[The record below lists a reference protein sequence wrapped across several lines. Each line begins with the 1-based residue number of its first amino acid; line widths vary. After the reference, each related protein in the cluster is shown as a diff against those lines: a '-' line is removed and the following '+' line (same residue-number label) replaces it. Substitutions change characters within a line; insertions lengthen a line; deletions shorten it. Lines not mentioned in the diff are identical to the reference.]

1 MSKVRKH
8 VLILWARTIVILM
21 AFIFAA
27 SSMYWA
33 VFYNVQDNLRSLEVH
48 VVDFDSQVAPYN
60 TVEAIVGPVITNL
73 TRTIH
78 SSSLHQS
85 LGYRIVPPADYHFSP
100 TAVRRAVYNWDAWA
114 AVVINPN
121 ATSMLLDA
129 VTSGDSSYDPAGAVQ
144 YIVQTARQES
154 TTNNYIVPQLQLL
167 MSQFM
172 SQFGAAW
179 SKMLLTN
186 TSFSPMVMAEAP
198 AAVNPGVVP
207 VKIDLRPFEPSTAI
221 PAVTIGLI
229 YLIMV
234 AFFSF
239 SFLLPIHNKYIQPQG
254 HPPLHFWHMVVWRWI
269 ATVVLYLFISL
280 AYSLVCVAFGV
291 PLWQPPGS
299 ETEVTIKATAYGA
312 GSFIVYWLVN
322 FLGMLALG
330 ITCDNAVMVLG
341 QRWAALWL
349 IFWMM
354 TNVST
359 AFYTI
364 ELAPAFFRW
373 GRAWPLQHVVQ
384 ATRQIIFDL
393 KSEIGLNLG
402 VLLVWAVINTA
413 LFPICC
419 DFMRWRTGKQQKG
432 ALKARDRYL
441 VHTVQAD
448 QA

>member
-1 MSKVRKH
+1 
-8 VLILWARTIVILM
+8 M

-85 LGYRIVPPADYHFSP
+85 LGYRIVPPADYHYSP

-207 VKIDLRPFEPSTAI
+207 GKEFSRLSSRFRHLQSTIAPFPRHLYITFAVAI
-221 PAVTIGLI
+221 
-229 YLIMV
+229 
-234 AFFSF
+234 
-239 SFLLPIHNKYIQPQG
+239 
-254 HPPLHFWHMVVWRWI
+254 
-269 ATVVLYLFISL
+269 
-280 AYSLVCVAFGV
+280 
-291 PLWQPPGS
+291 
-299 ETEVTIKATAYGA
+299 
-312 GSFIVYWLVN
+312 
-322 FLGMLALG
+322 
-330 ITCDNAVMVLG
+330 
-341 QRWAALWL
+341 
-349 IFWMM
+349 
-354 TNVST
+354 
-359 AFYTI
+359 
-364 ELAPAFFRW
+364 
-373 GRAWPLQHVVQ
+373 
-384 ATRQIIFDL
+384 
-393 KSEIGLNLG
+393 
-402 VLLVWAVINTA
+402 
-413 LFPICC
+413 
-419 DFMRWRTGKQQKG
+419 
-432 ALKARDRYL
+432 
-441 VHTVQAD
+441 AD
-448 QA
+448 S